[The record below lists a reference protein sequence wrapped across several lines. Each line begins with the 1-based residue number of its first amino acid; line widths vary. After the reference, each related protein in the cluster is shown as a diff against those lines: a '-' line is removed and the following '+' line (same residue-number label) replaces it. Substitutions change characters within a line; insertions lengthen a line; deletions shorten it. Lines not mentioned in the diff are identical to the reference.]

1 MAGFKGIKDVV
12 DSELQGRTRSG
23 WWRKVSTQ
31 TTTAGIWYDLATAPG
46 NPKAKNWFD
55 AAPLK
60 ATQASQSADIGIYH
74 GADVSPS
81 QKHIRETVCINPT
94 ITSLPMPMM
103 LLDYLLYYPTIDDA
117 ETGAQV
123 MDNSVTLPRYTDGK
137 GVQMMAVTLAT
148 RTGGQTFTVT
158 YTNSDGVAGRTSQT
172 VIQNTSTALGT
183 ITTSSFTVNTGTGSP
198 FIGLQSGD
206 KGVRSIQSV
215 QMNGSDTGLFA
226 IILVKPLAET
236 TIREI
241 TAPVEVDY
249 LLNKAELPRVYDDA
263 FLGYICMPNGTL
275 SGTTLMGNVK
285 VVWN

>member
-1 MAGFKGIKDVV
+1 M
-12 DSELQGRTRSG
+12 
-23 WWRKVSTQ
+23 
-31 TTTAGIWYDLATAPG
+31 
-46 NPKAKNWFD
+46 PKSKNWFD

-81 QKHIRETVCINPT
+81 QKHIRKTVCINPT

-172 VIQNTSTALGT
+172 VIQNTSTAPGT
-183 ITTSSFTVNTGTGSP
+183 ITTSSLIVNAGTGSP

-249 LLNKAELPRVYDDA
+249 LLNKSELPRVYDDA